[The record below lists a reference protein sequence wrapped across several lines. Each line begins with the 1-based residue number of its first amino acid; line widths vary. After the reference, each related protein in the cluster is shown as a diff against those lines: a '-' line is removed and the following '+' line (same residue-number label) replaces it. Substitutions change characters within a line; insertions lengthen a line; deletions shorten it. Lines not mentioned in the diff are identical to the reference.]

1 MNICMHV
8 YTFILHVNVYVNVC
22 VYIYPQYLHIDNI
35 ETHTNTLSV
44 LLSSGWNQPF
54 WVIEGPKEQ
63 HKQQIG
69 VSVIIPH

>member
-1 MNICMHV
+1 MC
-8 YTFILHVNVYVNVC
+8 VC

-44 LLSSGWNQPF
+44 LFVLLSSGWNQPF
-54 WVIEGPKEQ
+54 WMIEGPKEQ
-63 HKQQIG
+63 YKQQIG